1 MWPRPAKPRPWRYSP
16 SKLSEANWAS
26 TGVGSQSPTTFPR
39 EHEKRRSVCYKEET
53 SDVEFSE
60 GRSELESSVPASIC
74 DLDLQREVRGRKKLK
89 TTPRQIDMSVGR
101 VGKDDFQDTEVPSVG
116 ASNKDTC
123 LKDKGSRV
131 LWNGDDETSGGT
143 SICQHS
149 HTHVAELVDNKG
161 NAKQV
166 VVPYSLQCS
175 NAGGKDHSKRNLQ
188 TFGDHVEQLPFAKTQ
203 SLWKTLESMEVFNK
217 LPTCPHFRPLDCL
230 IKESREG
237 LAIGK
242 MVTFAS
248 LIENLRKSK
257 FDDPVSSFEDR
268 LKVLV
273 DLESHGFDVKLVR
286 VHLLQMI
293 KLKKIQDE
301 SETHVALLGLKILEQ
316 EQESKRLCTHIC
328 NIDRKIEVLDRRI
341 ALLHERR
348 PSIGKQ
354 MENCKIGIAKLEKEM
369 QAMKEKCFFVK
380 QDFDSVVVRPLLD
393 QSENLPTEPKSGSC
407 SIIDLSS
414 DGEEL
419 AERKTIAKRP
429 SISSPNI
436 PLYSGMAHKKCSGK
450 PTLENY
456 AGRGKLDQ
464 DDKLVVEEFLKR
476 VDQDCKIVWASE
488 DNHITR
494 ADVLNLLKTEH
505 VLSDPVISCF
515 SNLLKQRVWHKNM
528 VLLKC
533 QYVSPWVHVKISR
546 KEYDKV
552 ESCLVKLTTE
562 TLAESQ
568 LVFIPLCSECHWHLL
583 VIDLSKKSF
592 NAYDSLPNR
601 KHKSYTTKIANF
613 FRDYLRMR
621 HGFSDAHEWPL
632 HFILNCPKQANGYDC
647 GVFVIL
653 YMDCLSH
660 NIPLGFVH
668 KVDIPSYRG
677 KVAAKLLRQEMY

>member
-131 LWNGDDETSGGT
+131 LWNGDDETSGDVEAFSLIEGIYDECSTHVREECGT

-450 PTLENY
+450 PTLE
-456 AGRGKLDQ
+456 
-464 DDKLVVEEFLKR
+464 
-476 VDQDCKIVWASE
+476 
-488 DNHITR
+488 
-494 ADVLNLLKTEH
+494 
-505 VLSDPVISCF
+505 
-515 SNLLKQRVWHKNM
+515 
-528 VLLKC
+528 
-533 QYVSPWVHVKISR
+533 VKISR